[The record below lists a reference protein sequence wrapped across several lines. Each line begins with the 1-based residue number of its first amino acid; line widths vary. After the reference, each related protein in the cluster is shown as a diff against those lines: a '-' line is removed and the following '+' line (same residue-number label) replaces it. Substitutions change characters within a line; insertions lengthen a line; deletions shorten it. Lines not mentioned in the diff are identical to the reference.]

1 MNDMKELAER
11 SLNDA
16 CASLLPSPREA
27 AGAESPLR
35 FAAIIGF
42 AGDHLRGTLALTA
55 CEGSVARV
63 CADAGQDAAV
73 AEDALGELTNLLAGH
88 VKRSFARFGQVVEIT
103 PPIVVRGV
111 SIEVCPQGASKR
123 VEVQHSDVTGRMVA
137 WMDYDA
143 ADDLVLEEDADS
155 ESVTEGEGLFF

>member
-1 MNDMKELAER
+1 MDIKELAES
-11 SLNDA
+11 SLTDA
-16 CASLLPSPREA
+16 CASLLPAQGDATDAQPS
-27 AGAESPLR
+27 LR

-42 AGDHLRGTLALTA
+42 AGDQLRGTLALTA

-63 CADAGQDAAV
+63 CADAGQDATV

-111 SIEVCPQGASKR
+111 SIEVCPQDASKR
-123 VEVQHSDVTGRMVA
+123 VEVQHRDGDRRMVA

-143 ADDLVLEEDADS
+143 ADDLVLDESAGA
-155 ESVTEGEGLFF
+155 ESVHEGEGLFF